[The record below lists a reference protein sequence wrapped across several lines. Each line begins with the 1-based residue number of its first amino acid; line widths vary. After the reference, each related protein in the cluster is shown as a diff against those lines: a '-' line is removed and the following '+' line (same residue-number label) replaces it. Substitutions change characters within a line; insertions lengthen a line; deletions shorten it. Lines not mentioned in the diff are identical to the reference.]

1 MILVS
6 NAKSVCS
13 NLFGYGKSTFEPLA
27 KGKSSQPKVH
37 HYIITNLNSRLHGS
51 LYNTFGH
58 KDYPNA
64 KRVSPDKISI

>member
-1 MILVS
+1 MVLVS

-37 HYIITNLNSRLHGS
+37 HYIITNLNSRLHG
-51 LYNTFGH
+51 L
-58 KDYPNA
+58 NA
-64 KRVSPDKISI
+64 KRVSPDKIPI

>member
-13 NLFGYGKSTFEPLA
+13 NLFGYGKSTFEPFA
-27 KGKSSQPKVH
+27 KGKSSKPKVH

-64 KRVSPDKISI
+64 KRVSPDKIPV